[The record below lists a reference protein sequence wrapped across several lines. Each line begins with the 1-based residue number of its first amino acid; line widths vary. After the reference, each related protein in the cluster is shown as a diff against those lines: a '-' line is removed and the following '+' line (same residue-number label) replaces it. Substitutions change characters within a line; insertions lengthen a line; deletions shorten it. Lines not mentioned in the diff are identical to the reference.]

1 MGLIL
6 DEYYG
11 YKEEYREY
19 ISKRAYR
26 LLEMTKNEKIDMLEP
41 TQEQRDK
48 YFVDGLE
55 ELSLAVFNLLH
66 SKKEYYIMSYA
77 NAFKVNR
84 KAAGFKTKEDIIHY
98 AMWVVEDFLNSKND
112 RINQLE
118 ELKKNSMGK
127 SAKSIAEDVFAEE
140 VLREEIERLERNIK
154 SLSDIDKKI
163 ALIDILSR
171 GKTLSYHLLSNF
183 KYYKMI
189 DDIYVALEKI
199 PDVETFNIPPA
210 PIGQNLR
217 EFTMI

>member
-11 YKEEYREY
+11 YKEEYKEY

-118 ELKKNSMGK
+118 ELKKNSIGK
-127 SAKSIAEDVFAEE
+127 SAQDIAKCLEAEE
-140 VLREEIERLERNIK
+140 TIIKEIDRLNLNTRNLHDVEKRVI
-154 SLSDIDKKI
+154 LT
-163 ALIDILSR
+163 DILN
-171 GKTLSYHLLSNF
+171 GNKTLSYHLLSSF
-183 KYYKMI
+183 KQYKII
-189 DDIYVALEKI
+189 DDIHIALGKI
-199 PDVETFNIPPA
+199 PNIEEFNIPPT
-210 PIGQNLR
+210 PMEQNLR